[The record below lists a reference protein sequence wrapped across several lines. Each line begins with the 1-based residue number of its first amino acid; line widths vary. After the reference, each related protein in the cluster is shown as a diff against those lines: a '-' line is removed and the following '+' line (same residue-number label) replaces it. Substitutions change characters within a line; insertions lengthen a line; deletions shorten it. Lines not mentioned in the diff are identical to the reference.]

1 LDWSIYWITEGNSTS
16 ATGDA
21 SNLVQLKQTL
31 LAQPALAGV
40 AKNVND
46 PTGATNYYPGGTLTS
61 GMTSP
66 TTAAPTGVA
75 EGYTLGLTAMGK
87 IDITG
92 MSSGAGPGAYSAAM
106 GQSVMALNLFAIRS
120 DAQVTQNQVTFT
132 HGKEAWVAT
141 PIQ

>member
-1 LDWSIYWITEGNSTS
+1 
-16 ATGDA
+16 
-21 SNLVQLKQTL
+21 
-31 LAQPALAGV
+31 
-40 AKNVND
+40 
-46 PTGATNYYPGGTLTS
+46 
-61 GMTSP
+61 
-66 TTAAPTGVA
+66 
-75 EGYTLGLTAMGK
+75 
-87 IDITG
+87 